1 MRVALFG
8 GTGFVGSY
16 IVDELVKN
24 EHQPVLLM
32 RPGSES
38 KVRHRDQC
46 TLVSGDIRDSDAI
59 RKTLEGCDAA
69 IYLIGILRESPGK
82 GITFEEMQ
90 YRGARRTIDL
100 AVEAGVRRFLLMSAN
115 GVKPDGTPY
124 QRTKYQAEQYLE
136 STELNW
142 TVFRPSII
150 FGDPRGQPMEF
161 CSMLYQQMIKP
172 PLPAPLFYKGLVPT
186 DAGTF
191 RMAPVHVRDVAA
203 VFVKSLDQPEV
214 HAKIFA
220 VCGPDALQWKEIIRL
235 IGKVVGKDKLMV
247 PAPAFGVKSV
257 ATILDRFEFFPVTR
271 DQITMLLEGNTCDST
286 EVFERLDVV
295 PTTFDENSLAYLKS
309 G

>member
-16 IVDELVKN
+16 IVDELIRN
-24 EHQPVLLM
+24 EHQPVLLV
-32 RPGSES
+32 RSGSES
-38 KVRHRDQC
+38 KVRHRDRC
-46 TLVSGDIRDSDAI
+46 HLVSGDIQDSDAI
-59 RKTLEGCDAA
+59 RKTLEGCDVA

-100 AVEAGVRRFLLMSAN
+100 AVEAGAKRFLLMSAN

-124 QRTKYQAEQYLE
+124 QRTKYQAEQYLK
-136 STELNW
+136 STALNW

-172 PLPAPLFYKGLVPT
+172 PLPAPLFYKGLLPT

-191 RMAPVHVRDVAA
+191 RMAPVHVRDVAT
-203 VFVKSLDQPEV
+203 VFVKSLDKSE
-214 HAKIFA
+214 AYGTIFE

-247 PAPAFGVKSV
+247 PAPAFGVKSM
-257 ATILDRFEFFPVTR
+257 AAALDRFEFFPVTR
-271 DQITMLLEGNTCDST
+271 DQITMLLEGNTCDSS
-286 EVFERLDVV
+286 EVFERLDVT

-309 G
+309 Q